1 MTGHGYF
8 EELIMAAVDG
18 EITPEEEAELR
29 AHVDTCQQCRAFW
42 EAMEAV
48 SGVTARDLP
57 PAPEGFAAG
66 VMDAVRAQAPQK
78 KKGKILTLPFR
89 SISLAAIAAL
99 ALWAGFRIAPAFAAK
114 GASAAAP
121 AQSMMI
127 TAAGDAMDSG
137 ISADVAEA
145 EEAPP
150 ESIQEK
156 YDSLTEAKPQGSLSM
171 NAAETPMEAAS
182 APAPE
187 SRAAA
192 EWKLY
197 AGEDLQSEPLLT
209 GDDGDIQM
217 ILAPETPCAAP
228 ERTADY
234 TVTILEPQEE
244 IWLLWIEDGE
254 LIVKND
260 TRTEAAGTSAGR
272 ERLEELLRSAGIK

>member
-1 MTGHGYF
+1 MTDHGYF

-78 KKGKILTLPFR
+78 KKGKILSLPFR

-99 ALWAGFRIAPAFAAK
+99 ALWAGFRIVPAFASK

-121 AQSMMI
+121 AAQNMMAM
-127 TAAGDAMDSG
+127 AAGEAADSG
-137 ISADVAEA
+137 ISADMAEA
-145 EEAPP
+145 EEAPAEP
-150 ESIQEK
+150 VYEK
-156 YDSLTEAKPQGSLSM
+156 NDSLAEAKPQGSLSM
-171 NAAETPMEAAS
+171 NAAETPMEAA
-182 APAPE
+182 PQAPE
-187 SRAAA
+187 FRAAA
-192 EWKLY
+192 AWKLY
-197 AGEDLQSEPLLT
+197 AGEDLQAEPLLT
-209 GDDGDIQM
+209 GADGDIQK
-217 ILAPETPCAAP
+217 ILSPETPCAAP

-260 TRTEAAGTSAGR
+260 TRTESAGTSAGR